1 MKVFESAGQIHAEVN
16 FLRSQGK
23 KIGLVPTMGA
33 LHQGHLALI
42 ERALMACDTAV
53 CSIFV
58 NPLQFNNPEDYKK
71 YPSTILKDTQL
82 LEEIDCHLL
91 FHPTYE
97 QVYGQSKPKEYDL
110 GNLNDTMEGAFRPGH
125 FQGVAN
131 VVLRFFDIVQPD
143 MAFFGLKDYQQYMV
157 VKRVTAQHMPHIQ
170 IVGVETIRDENG
182 LAMSSRNL
190 RLSPAEYA
198 SAIKVPALLKEAGSR
213 LTHNSVSE
221 VKDWFTQQVNQIP
234 HLKNE
239 YVEFAETNTLTLV
252 QEVTSAVSLRMFTA
266 FYAGEIRLI
275 DNMPV

>member
-1 MKVFESAGQIHAEVN
+1 MKVFESAGQIHAEIN

-33 LHQGHLALI
+33 LHKGHISLI
-42 ERALMACDTAV
+42 QRALMACDTVV

-71 YPSTILKDTQL
+71 YPNTIAKDTQM
-82 LEEIDCHLL
+82 LEEIDCQLL
-91 FHPTYE
+91 FHPDYE

-110 GNLNDTMEGAFRPGH
+110 GILNNVMEGSFRPGH

-157 VKRVTAQHMPHIQ
+157 IKKVTAQLMPHIQ

-190 RLSPAEYA
+190 RLNAEEYA
-198 SAIKVPALLKEAGSR
+198 SATQVPALIKQAGAMLSDHS
-213 LTHNSVSE
+213 TQDI
-221 VKDWFTQQVNQIP
+221 KDWFTNEVNKIA

-239 YVEFAETNTLTLV
+239 YLEFADADTLELV
-252 QEVTSAVSLRMFTA
+252 ADKADHKNIRVFTA
-266 FYAGEIRLI
+266 FYAGDVRLI

>member
-1 MKVFESAGQIHAEVN
+1 MKVFESAGQIHAEIN

-33 LHQGHLALI
+33 LHKGHIALI
-42 ERALMACDTAV
+42 ERALMACDNVT

-58 NPLQFNNPEDYKK
+58 NPLQFNNPDDYKK
-71 YPSTILKDTQL
+71 YPNTIAKDTRM

-91 FHPTYE
+91 FHPDYE

-110 GNLNDTMEGAFRPGH
+110 GHLNHVMEGKFRPGH

-131 VVLRFFDIVQPD
+131 VVLRFFEILQPD

-157 VKRVTAQHMPHIQ
+157 IKRVTEQLMPAIQ
-170 IVGVETIRDENG
+170 IVGVETIRDEKG

-190 RLSPAEYA
+190 RLTPEEYNA
-198 SAIKVPALLKEAGSR
+198 AIKVPELLKEAGGM
-213 LTHNSVSE
+213 LGKNSIE
-221 VKDWFTQQVNQIP
+221 EIKAWFTMKVDTVD

-239 YVEFAETNTLTLV
+239 YIEFADGDNLEIVIDPSSHKNIRV
-252 QEVTSAVSLRMFTA
+252 FTA
-266 FYAGEIRLI
+266 FYAGEVRLI